1 MKLHELTPAAG
12 ATKPAYRK
20 GRGAGSGNGKTAGR
34 GHKGQWARSG
44 GGVRPGFEGGQMPL
58 ARRLPKRGFHNI
70 FGTTYA
76 PVNVS
81 ALEKFEDGA
90 EVTAEILCNAGIV
103 KNALDGIKIL
113 GTGTLTKK
121 LTVKA
126 AAFSASAKEKI
137 EAAGG
142 KARWFKVFQTLKNA
156 WSMPELR
163 KKMLYTLFIILIFRF
178 GSCIPVPF
186 IDTTLLSQYFEQ
198 ASVNGSMLGY
208 LDMFTGGGLS
218 RATIFAMSITPYINA
233 SIILQLLT
241 VAIPALERMVKDGGE
256 EGREKIASWTRY
268 LGVLLGLLQ
277 GLSYYALLRNGFG
290 GKTMLS
296 NTGALA
302 AVTIIV
308 TFTAG
313 TALIMWMGEHI
324 TQKGIGNGISIILFA
339 GIVSR
344 GPSLMRTLVNLFQ
357 TGTSGIVS
365 GIAMIIVGL
374 AIVVFIVYMSNAE
387 RRIPVQYAKRVVGR
401 KMYGGQST
409 HLPIKVNASGVMPII
424 FASSIL
430 SLPQTISMFWHPE
443 SGSVGAH
450 ILNLFSQTS
459 VFYIVLYALLILAF
473 AYFYASIQ
481 FNPIEI
487 ANNLKK
493 NGGFIP
499 GFRPGKPTSDF
510 ITKALGKVTFVGA
523 LFLAVVA
530 LLPLIVGA
538 VNSSLSNVAL
548 GGTSVIIVV
557 GVALDT
563 VKQMEAQMLM
573 RHHKGFLE

>member
-1 MKLHELTPAAG
+1 
-12 ATKPAYRK
+12 
-20 GRGAGSGNGKTAGR
+20 
-34 GHKGQWARSG
+34 
-44 GGVRPGFEGGQMPL
+44 
-58 ARRLPKRGFHNI
+58 
-70 FGTTYA
+70 
-76 PVNVS
+76 
-81 ALEKFEDGA
+81 
-90 EVTAEILCNAGIV
+90 
-103 KNALDGIKIL
+103 
-113 GTGTLTKK
+113 
-121 LTVKA
+121 
-126 AAFSASAKEKI
+126 
-137 EAAGG
+137 
-142 KARWFKVFQTLKNA
+142 
-156 WSMPELR
+156 MPELR
-163 KKMLYTLFIILIFRF
+163 KKILYTLFILLIFRF

-186 IDTTLLSQYFEQ
+186 INTDLLAAYFEQ
-198 ASVNGSMLGY
+198 ASVSGSMLGY
-208 LDMFTGGGLS
+208 LNMFTGGGLS
-218 RATIFAMSITPYINA
+218 TATIFAMSITPYINA

-256 EGREKIASWTRY
+256 EGRKKIASWTRY
-268 LGVLLGLLQ
+268 LAVILGLLQ
-277 GLSYYALLRNGFG
+277 GFSYYALLRAQGF
-290 GKTMLS
+290 LAS
-296 NTGALA
+296 DSPLA
-302 AVTIIV
+302 AAAIIL

-313 TALIMWMGEHI
+313 TALIMWLGEHI
-324 TQKGIGNGISIILFA
+324 TQNGIGNGISIILFA

-344 GPSLMRTLVNLFQ
+344 GPALIQTMISLFRSGT
-357 TGTSGIVS
+357 TGILSALLMIV
-365 GIAMIIVGL
+365 IGL
-374 AIVVFIVYMSNAE
+374 AIIVFIVFMSNAE

-409 HLPIKVNASGVMPII
+409 HLPIKVNAAGVMPVI

-430 SLPQTISMFWHPE
+430 SLPQTIAMFWQPAE
-443 SGSVGAH
+443 DSLGYH

-459 VFYIVLYALLILAF
+459 VFYIVLYGLLILAF

-510 ITKALGKVTFVGA
+510 IVKALGKVTFVGA
-523 LFLAVVA
+523 IFLMVVA

-538 VNSSLSNVAL
+538 ISPSLSNVAL

-563 VKQMEAQMLM
+563 VKQLEAQMLM

>member
-1 MKLHELTPAAG
+1 M
-12 ATKPAYRK
+12 
-20 GRGAGSGNGKTAGR
+20 
-34 GHKGQWARSG
+34 
-44 GGVRPGFEGGQMPL
+44 
-58 ARRLPKRGFHNI
+58 
-70 FGTTYA
+70 
-76 PVNVS
+76 
-81 ALEKFEDGA
+81 
-90 EVTAEILCNAGIV
+90 
-103 KNALDGIKIL
+103 
-113 GTGTLTKK
+113 
-121 LTVKA
+121 
-126 AAFSASAKEKI
+126 
-137 EAAGG
+137 
-142 KARWFKVFQTLKNA
+142 FQTLKNA
-156 WSMPELR
+156 WNMPELR
-163 KKMLYTLFIILIFRF
+163 KKILYTLFILLIFRF

-186 IDTTLLSQYFEQ
+186 INTSLLAEYFDQ
-198 ASVNGSMLGY
+198 AAVGGSMLGY

-256 EGREKIASWTRY
+256 EGRKKIASWTRY
-268 LGVLLGLLQ
+268 LAVILGLLQ
-277 GLSYYALLRNGFG
+277 GFSYYALLRNQGF
-290 GKTMLS
+290 LS

-302 AVTIIV
+302 GAAIIL

-313 TALIMWMGEHI
+313 TALIMWLGEHI
-324 TQKGIGNGISIILFA
+324 TQNGIGNGISIILFA

-344 GPSLMRTLVNLFQ
+344 GPSLLRTLWNLVQ
-357 TGTSGIVS
+357 TGGQGILSAALMV
-365 GIAMIIVGL
+365 IIGL
-374 AIVVFIVYMSNAE
+374 AVVVFIVFMSNAE

-430 SLPQTISMFWHPE
+430 SLPQTVAMFWQPE
-443 SGSVGAH
+443 TGTVGYH
-450 ILNLFSQTS
+450 ILNLFSQANP
-459 VFYIVLYALLILAF
+459 FYIVVYALLILAF

-510 ITKALGKVTFVGA
+510 ITKALAKVTFVGA
-523 LFLAVVA
+523 IFLAIVA
-530 LLPLIVGA
+530 VLPLIVGA
-538 VNSSLSNVAL
+538 ISPTLSNVAL

-563 VKQMEAQMLM
+563 VKQLEAQMLM

>member
-1 MKLHELTPAAG
+1 M
-12 ATKPAYRK
+12 
-20 GRGAGSGNGKTAGR
+20 
-34 GHKGQWARSG
+34 
-44 GGVRPGFEGGQMPL
+44 
-58 ARRLPKRGFHNI
+58 
-70 FGTTYA
+70 
-76 PVNVS
+76 
-81 ALEKFEDGA
+81 
-90 EVTAEILCNAGIV
+90 
-103 KNALDGIKIL
+103 
-113 GTGTLTKK
+113 
-121 LTVKA
+121 
-126 AAFSASAKEKI
+126 
-137 EAAGG
+137 
-142 KARWFKVFQTLKNA
+142 FQTLKNA
-156 WSMPELR
+156 WNMPELR
-163 KKMLYTLFIILIFRF
+163 KKILYTLFILLIFRF

-186 IDTTLLSQYFEQ
+186 INTELLATYFEQ
-198 ASVNGSMLGY
+198 SQVAGSMLGY

-218 RATIFAMSITPYINA
+218 NATIFAMSITPYINA

-241 VAIPALERMVKDGGE
+241 VAIPALERMVKEGGE
-256 EGREKIASWTRY
+256 EGRKRIASWTRY
-268 LGVLLGLLQ
+268 VAVVLGLLQ
-277 GLSYYALLRNGFG
+277 GFSYYALLRSNGF
-290 GKTMLS
+290 LS
-296 NTGALA
+296 NTSVLA
-302 AVTIIV
+302 AAAIIL

-313 TALIMWMGEHI
+313 TALIMWLGEHI
-324 TQKGIGNGISIILFA
+324 TQNGIGNGISIILFA

-344 GPSLMRTLVNLFQ
+344 GPSLISTLVNLFR
-357 TGTSGIVS
+357 GGASGIVS
-365 GIAMIIVGL
+365 AVLMIIIGL
-374 AIVVFIVYMSNAE
+374 AVVVFIVFMSNAE

-430 SLPQTISMFWHPE
+430 SLPQTIAMFWQPE
-443 SGSVGAH
+443 TGTVGYH
-450 ILNLFSQTS
+450 ILNLFSQTNP
-459 VFYIVLYALLILAF
+459 FYIVIYGLLILAF

-523 LFLAVVA
+523 IFLGVVA
-530 LLPLIVGA
+530 ILPLIVGA
-538 VNSSLSNVAL
+538 ISPTLSNVAL

-563 VKQMEAQMLM
+563 VKQLEAQMLM

>member
-1 MKLHELTPAAG
+1 M
-12 ATKPAYRK
+12 
-20 GRGAGSGNGKTAGR
+20 
-34 GHKGQWARSG
+34 
-44 GGVRPGFEGGQMPL
+44 
-58 ARRLPKRGFHNI
+58 
-70 FGTTYA
+70 
-76 PVNVS
+76 
-81 ALEKFEDGA
+81 
-90 EVTAEILCNAGIV
+90 
-103 KNALDGIKIL
+103 
-113 GTGTLTKK
+113 
-121 LTVKA
+121 
-126 AAFSASAKEKI
+126 
-137 EAAGG
+137 
-142 KARWFKVFQTLKNA
+142 FQTLKNA
-156 WSMPELR
+156 WHIPELR
-163 KKMLYTLFIILIFRF
+163 KKILYTLFILLIFRF

-186 IDTTLLSQYFEQ
+186 INTDLLAAYFET
-198 ASVNGSMLGY
+198 AAVSGSMLGY
-208 LDMFTGGGLS
+208 LNMFTGGGLS
-218 RATIFAMSITPYINA
+218 SATIFAMSITPYINA

-256 EGREKIASWTRY
+256 EGRKKIASWTRY
-268 LGVLLGLLQ
+268 LAVILGLLQ
-277 GLSYYALLRNGFG
+277 GFSYYALLRAQGF
-290 GKTMLS
+290 LAS
-296 NTGALA
+296 DSPLA
-302 AVTIIV
+302 AAAIIL

-313 TALIMWMGEHI
+313 TALIMWLGEHI
-324 TQKGIGNGISIILFA
+324 TQNGIGNGISIILFA

-344 GPSLMRTLVNLFQ
+344 GPSLIQTMISLFRSGT
-357 TGTSGIVS
+357 TGILSALLMIV
-365 GIAMIIVGL
+365 IGL
-374 AIVVFIVYMSNAE
+374 AIIVFIVFMSNAE

-409 HLPIKVNASGVMPII
+409 HLPIKVNAAGVMPVI

-430 SLPQTISMFWHPE
+430 SLPQTIAMFWQPAE
-443 SGSVGAH
+443 DSLGYH

-459 VFYIVLYALLILAF
+459 VFYIVLYGLLILAF

-510 ITKALGKVTFVGA
+510 IVKALGKVTFVGA
-523 LFLAVVA
+523 IFLMVVA

-538 VNSSLSNVAL
+538 ISPSLSNVAL

-563 VKQMEAQMLM
+563 VKQLEAQMLM

>member
-1 MKLHELTPAAG
+1 M
-12 ATKPAYRK
+12 
-20 GRGAGSGNGKTAGR
+20 
-34 GHKGQWARSG
+34 
-44 GGVRPGFEGGQMPL
+44 
-58 ARRLPKRGFHNI
+58 
-70 FGTTYA
+70 
-76 PVNVS
+76 
-81 ALEKFEDGA
+81 
-90 EVTAEILCNAGIV
+90 
-103 KNALDGIKIL
+103 
-113 GTGTLTKK
+113 
-121 LTVKA
+121 
-126 AAFSASAKEKI
+126 
-137 EAAGG
+137 
-142 KARWFKVFQTLKNA
+142 FQTLKNA
-156 WSMPELR
+156 WHMPELR
-163 KKMLYTLFIILIFRF
+163 KKILYTLFILLIFRF

-186 IDTTLLSQYFEQ
+186 INTDLLAAYFET
-198 ASVNGSMLGY
+198 AAVSGSMLGY
-208 LDMFTGGGLS
+208 LNMFTGGGLS
-218 RATIFAMSITPYINA
+218 SATIFAMSITPYINA

-256 EGREKIASWTRY
+256 EGRKKIASWTRY
-268 LGVLLGLLQ
+268 LAVILGLLQ
-277 GLSYYALLRNGFG
+277 GFSYYALLRAQGF
-290 GKTMLS
+290 LAS
-296 NTGALA
+296 DSPLA
-302 AVTIIV
+302 AAAIIL

-313 TALIMWMGEHI
+313 TALIMWLGEHI
-324 TQKGIGNGISIILFA
+324 TQNGIGNGISIILFA

-344 GPSLMRTLVNLFQ
+344 GPALIQTMISLFRSGA
-357 TGTSGIVS
+357 TGILSALLMIV
-365 GIAMIIVGL
+365 IGL
-374 AIVVFIVYMSNAE
+374 AIIVFIVFMSNAE

-409 HLPIKVNASGVMPII
+409 HLPIKVNAAGVMPVI

-430 SLPQTISMFWHPE
+430 SLPQTIAMFWQPAE
-443 SGSVGAH
+443 DSLGYH

-459 VFYIVLYALLILAF
+459 VFYIVLYGLLILAF

-510 ITKALGKVTFVGA
+510 IVKALGKVTFVGA
-523 LFLAVVA
+523 IFLMVVA

-538 VNSSLSNVAL
+538 ISPSLSNVAL

-563 VKQMEAQMLM
+563 VKQLEAQMLM

>member
-1 MKLHELTPAAG
+1 M
-12 ATKPAYRK
+12 
-20 GRGAGSGNGKTAGR
+20 
-34 GHKGQWARSG
+34 
-44 GGVRPGFEGGQMPL
+44 
-58 ARRLPKRGFHNI
+58 
-70 FGTTYA
+70 
-76 PVNVS
+76 
-81 ALEKFEDGA
+81 
-90 EVTAEILCNAGIV
+90 
-103 KNALDGIKIL
+103 
-113 GTGTLTKK
+113 
-121 LTVKA
+121 
-126 AAFSASAKEKI
+126 
-137 EAAGG
+137 
-142 KARWFKVFQTLKNA
+142 FQTLKNA

-344 GPSLMRTLVNLFQ
+344 GPSLMRTLANLFQ

-365 GIAMIIVGL
+365 GIVMIIVGL

-387 RRIPVQYAKRVVGR
+387 RRIPVQYAKRVMGR
-401 KMYGGQST
+401 KMYGGQASYI
-409 HLPIKVNASGVMPII
+409 PIKVNMTGVMPII
-424 FASSIL
+424 FASTL
-430 SLPQTISMFWHPE
+430 CSLPGLIFRFINLDAASHP
-443 SGSVGAH
+443 A
-450 ILNLFSQTS
+450 LYAFFS
-459 VFYIVLYALLILAF
+459 VFNYNSVLYLIVYVLLIVAF
-473 AYFYASIQ
+473 NYFYVAIQ
-481 FNPIEI
+481 YNPVDI
-487 ANNLKK
+487 ANQLRK
-493 NGGFIP
+493 NNGTIP
-499 GFRPGKPTSDF
+499 GIRPGKPTSDF
-510 ITKALGKVTFVGA
+510 ITKTLSKITLIGA
-523 LFLAVVA
+523 IFLAIVA
-530 LLPLIVGA
+530 GFPIILGNITGT
-538 VNSSLSNVAL
+538 SIQL
-548 GGTSVIIVV
+548 GGTTLLIVV
-557 GVALDT
+557 GVALET
-563 VKQMEAQMLM
+563 GRSLEGYMTA
-573 RHHKGFLE
+573 RYHKGFLE

>member
-1 MKLHELTPAAG
+1 
-12 ATKPAYRK
+12 
-20 GRGAGSGNGKTAGR
+20 
-34 GHKGQWARSG
+34 
-44 GGVRPGFEGGQMPL
+44 
-58 ARRLPKRGFHNI
+58 
-70 FGTTYA
+70 
-76 PVNVS
+76 
-81 ALEKFEDGA
+81 
-90 EVTAEILCNAGIV
+90 
-103 KNALDGIKIL
+103 
-113 GTGTLTKK
+113 
-121 LTVKA
+121 
-126 AAFSASAKEKI
+126 
-137 EAAGG
+137 
-142 KARWFKVFQTLKNA
+142 
-156 WSMPELR
+156 MPELR
-163 KKMLYTLFIILIFRF
+163 KKILYTLFIILIFRF

-186 IDTTLLSQYFEQ
+186 IDTQLLAQYFEQ
-198 ASVNGSMLGY
+198 ASTNGSMLGY
-208 LDMFTGGGLS
+208 LDMFSGGGLS

-256 EGREKIASWTRY
+256 EGRKKIASWTRY
-268 LGVLLGLLQ
+268 VGVLLGLLQ
-277 GLSYYALLRNGFG
+277 GLSYYALLRNQGF
-290 GKTMLS
+290 LS
-296 NTGALA
+296 DKGVLA
-302 AVTIIV
+302 AVTIIM

-344 GPSLMRTLVNLFQ
+344 GPSLMRTLGNLFQ

-365 GIAMIIVGL
+365 AILMIIIGIF
-374 AIVVFIVYMSNAE
+374 IVVFIVFMSNAE

-424 FASSIL
+424 LASSIL
-430 SLPQTISMFWHPE
+430 ALPQTVSMFWQPE
-443 SGSVGAH
+443 AGTVGAH
-450 ILNLFSQTS
+450 ILNLFSQRS
-459 VFYIVLYALLILAF
+459 VVYIVLYALLILAF

-538 VNSSLSNVAL
+538 VNSSLRNVAL

>member
-1 MKLHELTPAAG
+1 M
-12 ATKPAYRK
+12 
-20 GRGAGSGNGKTAGR
+20 
-34 GHKGQWARSG
+34 
-44 GGVRPGFEGGQMPL
+44 
-58 ARRLPKRGFHNI
+58 
-70 FGTTYA
+70 
-76 PVNVS
+76 
-81 ALEKFEDGA
+81 
-90 EVTAEILCNAGIV
+90 
-103 KNALDGIKIL
+103 
-113 GTGTLTKK
+113 
-121 LTVKA
+121 
-126 AAFSASAKEKI
+126 
-137 EAAGG
+137 
-142 KARWFKVFQTLKNA
+142 FQTLKNA

-256 EGREKIASWTRY
+256 EGRKKIASWTRY
-268 LGVLLGLLQ
+268 VGVLLGLLQ
-277 GLSYYALLRNGFG
+277 GLSYYALLRNQGF
-290 GKTMLS
+290 LS
-296 NTGALA
+296 DKGVLA
-302 AVTIIV
+302 AVTIV
-308 TFTAG
+308 MTFTAG

-344 GPSLMRTLVNLFQ
+344 GPSLMRTLGNLFQ

-365 GIAMIIVGL
+365 AILMIIIGIF
-374 AIVVFIVYMSNAE
+374 IVVFIVFMSNAE

-430 SLPQTISMFWHPE
+430 ALPQTVSMFWQPE
-443 SGSVGAH
+443 AGTVGAH
-450 ILNLFSQTS
+450 ILNLFSQRS
-459 VFYIVLYALLILAF
+459 VVYIVLYALLILAF

-538 VNSSLSNVAL
+538 VNSSLRNVAL

>member
-1 MKLHELTPAAG
+1 M
-12 ATKPAYRK
+12 
-20 GRGAGSGNGKTAGR
+20 
-34 GHKGQWARSG
+34 
-44 GGVRPGFEGGQMPL
+44 
-58 ARRLPKRGFHNI
+58 
-70 FGTTYA
+70 
-76 PVNVS
+76 
-81 ALEKFEDGA
+81 
-90 EVTAEILCNAGIV
+90 
-103 KNALDGIKIL
+103 
-113 GTGTLTKK
+113 
-121 LTVKA
+121 
-126 AAFSASAKEKI
+126 
-137 EAAGG
+137 
-142 KARWFKVFQTLKNA
+142 FQTLKNA
-156 WSMPELR
+156 WHMPELR
-163 KKMLYTLFIILIFRF
+163 KKILYTLFILLIFRF

-186 IDTTLLSQYFEQ
+186 INTTLLSEYFNQ
-198 ASVNGSMLGY
+198 AAVGGSMLGY

-218 RATIFAMSITPYINA
+218 NATIFAMSITPYINA

-256 EGREKIASWTRY
+256 EGRKKIASWTRY
-268 LGVLLGLLQ
+268 LAVILGLLQ
-277 GLSYYALLRNGFG
+277 GFSYYALLRNQGF
-290 GKTMLS
+290 LS
-296 NTGALA
+296 NTGVLA
-302 AVTIIV
+302 GAAIIL

-313 TALIMWMGEHI
+313 TALIMWLGEHI
-324 TQKGIGNGISIILFA
+324 TQNGIGNGISIILFA

-344 GPSLMRTLVNLFQ
+344 GPSLLRTLWNLVQ
-357 TGTSGIVS
+357 TGGQGVLSAVLMVVI
-365 GIAMIIVGL
+365 GL
-374 AIVVFIVYMSNAE
+374 AVVVFIVFMSNAE

-430 SLPQTISMFWHPE
+430 SLPQTISMFWQPE
-443 SGSVGAH
+443 TGTVGYH
-450 ILNLFSQTS
+450 ILNLFSQANP
-459 VFYIVLYALLILAF
+459 FYIVVYGLLILAF

-523 LFLAVVA
+523 IFLAIVA
-530 LLPLIVGA
+530 ILPLIVGA
-538 VNSSLSNVAL
+538 ISPTLSNVAL

-563 VKQMEAQMLM
+563 VKQLEAQMLM